1 MPIVGMKD
9 LLSKAEKGKYA
20 VGSFSVANMEMLMGA
35 IKAGEELN
43 SPLIIQIAQVR
54 LNHSP
59 LHLIGPMM
67 VAGAAKAKVPVA
79 IHFDHGLTLEKIKE
93 ALQIG
98 FTSVMIDGSK
108 YSLRDNMKLT
118 KQVMAEAKK
127 YGADV
132 EAEIGQVGGSEDGSE
147 NLSVLCTGVNEAK
160 EFYENTGVD
169 ALAVA
174 IGNAHGVYLENP
186 KLNFDILD
194 KINKSVDV
202 PLVLHGGT
210 GISDDD
216 FRKCISLGIRK
227 INIATATFAS
237 VEENVRNL
245 YNNCENVDYFKLHE
259 KEIEGAY
266 LNVKRHI
273 QVFGSQNKA

>member
-1 MPIVGMKD
+1 MPLVNMRD

-20 VGSFSVANMEMLMGA
+20 VGSFSVANMEMLIGA

-43 SPLIIQIAQVR
+43 SPMIIQIAEVR
-54 LNHSP
+54 LNASP
-59 LHLIGPMM
+59 LELIGSMM
-67 VAGAAKAKVPVA
+67 VAGAKKAKIPVA

-93 ALQIG
+93 ALQLG

-108 YSLRDNMKLT
+108 YPLKDNIRLT
-118 KQVMAEAKK
+118 REVIDEAKK
-127 YGADV
+127 YNADV
-132 EAEIGQVGGSEDGSE
+132 EAEIGRVGGSEDGLE
-147 NLSVLCTGVNEAK
+147 EISVLCTGVDEAR
-160 EFYENTGVD
+160 EFFDATGVD

-186 KLNFDILD
+186 KLNFDVLD
-194 KINKSVDV
+194 KINKRVDV

-216 FRKCISLGIRK
+216 FRKCVSLGIRK

-237 VEENVRNL
+237 VEENVGKL
-245 YNNCENVDYFKLHE
+245 YEESEKVDYFELHE

-266 LNVKRHI
+266 INVKRHI
-273 QVFGSQNKA
+273 KIFGSQNKA

>member
-1 MPIVGMKD
+1 MPLVNMRD
-9 LLSKAEKGKYA
+9 LLCNAEKGNYA

-43 SPLIIQIAQVR
+43 SPMIIQIAEVR

-67 VAGAAKAKVPVA
+67 VAAAKNSKVPVA
-79 IHFDHGLTLEKIKE
+79 IHFDHGLTLEKIKQ
-93 ALQIG
+93 ALHIG

-108 YSLRDNMKLT
+108 YSLKDNMKLT
-118 KQVMAEAKK
+118 REVISEAKK
-127 YGADV
+127 YNADV
-132 EAEIGQVGGSEDGSE
+132 EAEIGRVGGSEDGSE
-147 NLSVLCTGVNEAK
+147 NLSILCTGVNEAK
-160 EFYENTGVD
+160 EFFDATGVD

-186 KLNFDILD
+186 ELNFDILD
-194 KINKSVDV
+194 EINKSVNV

-216 FRKCISLGIRK
+216 FKKCISLGIRK

-237 VEENVRNL
+237 VEENVRKL
-245 YNNCENVDYFKLHE
+245 YEQSQKVDYFELHLA
-259 KEIEGAY
+259 EIEGAY
-266 LNVKRHI
+266 LNVKKHI
-273 QVFGSQNKA
+273 QVFGSKNKA

>member
-1 MPIVGMKD
+1 MSLVSMQS
-9 LLSKAEKGKYA
+9 LLVKAEKGKYA

-43 SPLIIQIAQVR
+43 SPMIIQIAEVR
-54 LNHSP
+54 LNYSP

-67 VAGAAKAKVPVA
+67 VAGAKKAKIPVA
-79 IHFDHGLTLEKIKE
+79 IHFDHGLTVEKIKE

-108 YSLRDNMKLT
+108 YSLKDNMKLT
-118 KQVMAEAKK
+118 NEVINEAKK
-127 YGADV
+127 YNANV

-147 NLSVLCTGVNEAK
+147 NLTALCTGVNEAK
-160 EFYENTGVD
+160 EFYRETGVD

-186 KLNFDILD
+186 KLNFDVLD

-210 GISDDD
+210 GISDED
-216 FRKCISLGIRK
+216 FRKCISHGIRK

-237 VEENVRNL
+237 VEENVRKL
-245 YNNCENVDYFKLHE
+245 YNQSENVDYFELHA
-259 KEIEGAY
+259 KEVEGAY

-273 QVFGSQNKA
+273 QIFGSQNKA

>member
-1 MPIVGMKD
+1 MSLVSMQS

-43 SPLIIQIAQVR
+43 SPMIIQIAEVR
-54 LNHSP
+54 LNYSP

-67 VAGAAKAKVPVA
+67 VAGAKKAKIPVA
-79 IHFDHGLTLEKIKE
+79 IHFDHGLTLERIRE

-108 YSLRDNMKLT
+108 YSLKDNMKLT
-118 KQVMAEAKK
+118 NQVIKEAKK
-127 YGADV
+127 YNADV

-147 NLSVLCTGVNEAK
+147 NLTALCTGVNEAK
-160 EFYENTGVD
+160 EFYSETGVD

-186 KLNFDILD
+186 KLNFDVLD
-194 KINKSVDV
+194 KINKSVNI

-237 VEENVRNL
+237 VEENVRKL
-245 YNNCENVDYFKLHE
+245 YNQSENVDYFELHA
-259 KEIEGAY
+259 KEVEGAY
-266 LNVKRHI
+266 FNVKRHI
-273 QVFGSQNKA
+273 QIFGSQNKA

>member
-1 MPIVGMKD
+1 MPLVGMRD
-9 LLSKAEKGKYA
+9 LLNKAEKGKYA
-20 VGSFSVANMEMLMGA
+20 VGSFSVANMEMVMGA

-43 SPLIIQIAQVR
+43 SPMIIQIAEVR
-54 LNHSP
+54 LNYSP

-67 VAGAAKAKVPVA
+67 VSAASAAKIPVA
-79 IHFDHGLTLEKIKE
+79 IHFDHGLTLEKVNE
-93 ALQIG
+93 ALELG

-108 YSLRDNMKLT
+108 CSLKDNMNLT
-118 KQVMAEAKK
+118 KKVMDEAKK
-127 YGADV
+127 YNADV
-132 EAEIGQVGGSEDGSE
+132 EAEIGRVGGSEDGSE
-147 NLSVLCTGVNEAK
+147 NLSILCTGVNEAK
-160 EFYENTGVD
+160 EFYSETGVD

-186 KLNFDILD
+186 KLNFNILD
-194 KINKSVDV
+194 EINKSVDV

-210 GISDDD
+210 GISDED

-237 VEENVRNL
+237 VEENVRKL
-245 YNNCENVDYFKLHE
+245 YNQSENVDYFKLHE

-273 QVFGSQNKA
+273 LVFGSQNKA

>member
-1 MPIVGMKD
+1 MPLVNMRD
-9 LLSKAEKGKYA
+9 LLSRAEKGNYA
-20 VGSFSVANMEMLMGA
+20 VGSFSIANMEMLMGA
-35 IKAGEELN
+35 IKAGEELS
-43 SPLIIQIAQVR
+43 SPMIIQIAEVR

-59 LHLIGPMM
+59 LYMIGPMM
-67 VAGAAKAKVPVA
+67 VAAAREAKIPVA
-79 IHFDHGLTLEKIKE
+79 IHFDHGLTLEKIRQ

-108 YSLRDNMKLT
+108 CSLKENMKLT
-118 KQVMAEAKK
+118 REVIDEARK
-127 YGADV
+127 YNADV
-132 EAEIGQVGGSEDGSE
+132 EAEIGRVGGSEDGSE
-147 NLSVLCTGVNEAK
+147 NLSILCTGVNEAR
-160 EFYENTGVD
+160 EFFDATGVD

-194 KINKSVDV
+194 KINKSVNV

-237 VEENVRNL
+237 VEESVRKL
-245 YNNCENVDYFKLHE
+245 YEEPGKVDYFKLHE
-259 KEIEGAY
+259 REIEGAY

>member
-1 MPIVGMKD
+1 MPLVNMRD

-20 VGSFSVANMEMLMGA
+20 VGSFSVANMEMLIGA

-43 SPLIIQIAQVR
+43 SPMIIQIAEVR
-54 LNHSP
+54 LNASP
-59 LHLIGPMM
+59 LELIGSMM
-67 VAGAAKAKVPVA
+67 VAGAKKAKIPVA

-93 ALQIG
+93 ALQLG

-108 YSLRDNMKLT
+108 YPLKDNIRLT
-118 KQVMAEAKK
+118 REVIDEAKK
-127 YGADV
+127 YNADV
-132 EAEIGQVGGSEDGSE
+132 EAEIGRVGGSEDGLKEISG
-147 NLSVLCTGVNEAK
+147 LFTGVDEAK
-160 EFYENTGVD
+160 EFFDATGVD

-186 KLNFDILD
+186 KLNFDVLD
-194 KINKSVDV
+194 KINKRVDV

-216 FRKCISLGIRK
+216 FRKCVSLGIRK

-237 VEENVRNL
+237 VEENVGKL
-245 YNNCENVDYFKLHE
+245 YEESEKVDYFELHE

-266 LNVKRHI
+266 INVKRHI
-273 QVFGSQNKA
+273 KIFGSQNKA

>member
-1 MPIVGMKD
+1 MPLVNMRD

-20 VGSFSVANMEMLMGA
+20 VGSFSVANMEMLIGA

-43 SPLIIQIAQVR
+43 SPMIIQIAEVR
-54 LNHSP
+54 LNASP
-59 LHLIGPMM
+59 LELIGSMM
-67 VAGAAKAKVPVA
+67 VAGAKKAKIPVA

-93 ALQIG
+93 ALQLG

-108 YSLRDNMKLT
+108 YPLKDNIRLT
-118 KQVMAEAKK
+118 REVIDEAKK
-127 YGADV
+127 YNADV
-132 EAEIGQVGGSEDGSE
+132 EAEIGRVGGSEDGLKEISG
-147 NLSVLCTGVNEAK
+147 LFTGVDEAR
-160 EFYENTGVD
+160 EFFDATGVD

-186 KLNFDILD
+186 KLNFDVLD
-194 KINKSVDV
+194 KINKRVDV

-216 FRKCISLGIRK
+216 FRKCVSLGIRK

-237 VEENVRNL
+237 VEENVGKL
-245 YNNCENVDYFKLHE
+245 YEESEKVDYFELHE

-266 LNVKRHI
+266 INVKRHI
-273 QVFGSQNKA
+273 KIFGSQNKA

>member
-1 MPIVGMKD
+1 MPLVNMRD

-20 VGSFSVANMEMLMGA
+20 VGSFSVANMEMLIGA

-43 SPLIIQIAQVR
+43 SPIIIQIAEVR
-54 LNHSP
+54 LNASP
-59 LHLIGPMM
+59 LDLIGPMM
-67 VAGAAKAKVPVA
+67 VAGAKKAKIPVA

-93 ALQIG
+93 ALQLG

-108 YSLRDNMKLT
+108 YPLKDNIKLT
-118 KQVMAEAKK
+118 RKVIDEAKK
-127 YGADV
+127 YNADV
-132 EAEIGQVGGSEDGSE
+132 EAEIGRVGGSEDGLE
-147 NLSVLCTGVNEAK
+147 EISVLCTGVDEAK
-160 EFYENTGVD
+160 EFFDATGVD

-186 KLNFDILD
+186 KLNFDVLD

-216 FRKCISLGIRK
+216 FRKCVSLGIRK

-237 VEENVRNL
+237 VEENVGKL
-245 YNNCENVDYFKLHE
+245 YKESEKVDYFELHE

-273 QVFGSQNKA
+273 KVFGSQNKA

>member
-1 MPIVGMKD
+1 MPLVNMRD

-20 VGSFSVANMEMLMGA
+20 VGSFSVANMEMLIGA

-43 SPLIIQIAQVR
+43 SPIIIQIAEVR
-54 LNHSP
+54 LKASP
-59 LHLIGPMM
+59 LELIGSMM
-67 VAGAAKAKVPVA
+67 VAGAKKAKIPVA

-108 YSLRDNMKLT
+108 YPLKDNIRLT
-118 KQVMAEAKK
+118 REVIDEAKK
-127 YGADV
+127 YNADV
-132 EAEIGQVGGSEDGSE
+132 EAEIGRVGGSEDGLKEISG
-147 NLSVLCTGVNEAK
+147 LFTRVDEAK
-160 EFYENTGVD
+160 EFFDATGID

-186 KLNFDILD
+186 KLNFDVLD
-194 KINKSVDV
+194 KINKRVDV

-216 FRKCISLGIRK
+216 FRKCVSLGIRK

-237 VEENVRNL
+237 VEENVGKL
-245 YNNCENVDYFKLHE
+245 YEESEKVDYFELHE

-266 LNVKRHI
+266 INVKRHI
-273 QVFGSQNKA
+273 KVFGSQNKA